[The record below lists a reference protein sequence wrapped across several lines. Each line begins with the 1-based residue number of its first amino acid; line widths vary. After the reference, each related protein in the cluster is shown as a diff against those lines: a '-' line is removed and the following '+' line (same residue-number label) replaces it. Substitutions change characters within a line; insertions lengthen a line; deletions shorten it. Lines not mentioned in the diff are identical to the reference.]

1 MPKAIAY
8 RANSVIY
15 FQGDNADRIFVLQ
28 SGKVSLTYNDIET
41 GQEVRDLI
49 QTGEFFGVKS
59 ALSKYP
65 REENALVLNDAT
77 VLAFTPAEFE
87 QLAVSN
93 TRIIMKMLKV
103 FSSQLR
109 RIHKQVEERLKREDE
124 VSPEIGLYKTG
135 EYYLKN
141 RMYSQAKYVFSRYLT
156 YYPAGKMAMDSSRNL
171 EISENALQKYG
182 QGKGPS
188 PIFQGSAHASPSQAA
203 TRAAPPPQEQ
213 QTAPE
218 APRAKSELPDA
229 AKAYYNAVSLFTQEK
244 YQQAYNEFKKIIDAN
259 SDPEY
264 SAKSV
269 FELGRTMFMLNQ
281 FDATIAHFT
290 KMIQVFPKHPDLAD
304 ALFYI
309 GQAYEKKGDKAHAA
323 GFYKKILTMQ
333 TDEDSSVRMKAKKSL
348 RSIEGGS

>member
-41 GQEVRDLI
+41 GQELRDLI

-77 VLAFTPAEFE
+77 VLAFTPQEFE
-87 QLAVSN
+87 QLAITN

-109 RIHKQVEERLKREDE
+109 KVHKQVEERLKREDE

-135 EYYLKN
+135 EYYLKSK
-141 RMYSQAKYVFSRYLT
+141 MYSQAKYVFSRYLT
-156 YYPAGKMAMDSSRNL
+156 YYPAGKYAMDSSKNL
-171 EISENALQKYG
+171 EVSENALQKYG
-182 QGKGPS
+182 QGKGPA
-188 PIFQGSAHASPSQAA
+188 PMFQAGSAAHPASPPPA
-203 TRAAPPPQEQ
+203 TRPAPDFSPPDHQ
-213 QTAPE
+213 
-218 APRAKSELPDA
+218 AKADLNDA

-244 YQQAYNEFKKIIDAN
+244 YQQAYIEFKKIIDAN
-259 SDPEY
+259 SDQEY
-264 SAKSV
+264 SLKSV
-269 FELGRTMFMLNQ
+269 FELGRTMLMLNQ
-281 FDATIAHFT
+281 YDAAIAHFS
-290 KMIQVFPKHPDLAD
+290 KMLQAYPKHPDLVD
-304 ALFYI
+304 SLYYI
-309 GQAYEKKGDKAHAA
+309 GQAYEKKGDKVHAA
-323 GFYKKILTMQ
+323 GFYKKILSMQ
-333 TDEDSSVRMKAKKSL
+333 GDEDSSARMKAKKAL
-348 RSIEGGS
+348 RSIEGGPNG